1 MSQNGPVD
9 PNLLCSKD
17 QQKKKQKKKNQQKNK
32 HKQKKMN
39 TNKDSQ
45 IEKYKN
51 HKQKKKNKNKNT
63 HLKKEKKITKL
74 VHIKIPVEKRIPTCE
89 NCNEKKSGWYCNI
102 CEAYLCVEC
111 EEKIHE
117 NSIFKKHKDQTK
129 KVPSK
134 ELDNLLFKKNYKPP
148 TTLDHYL
155 LNENS
160 DFLEYKNKTNE
171 KNIFFSK
178 KCLSGGIH
186 EIEMQIHSFVTK
198 DFMNQLKLGVINQK
212 HFGKFKTKNEL
223 EDIYYLRIQQENE
236 DSNYKFKAEKR
247 VDNILIKKYFSGET
261 ISIYTINFQ
270 SNPIIMRLDMEKK
283 KIIFK
288 YGEKKV
294 GKLSKIPKKV
304 YVFVQL
310 YEPRYFHNKLLF
322 SHRDPVLLKK

>member
-1 MSQNGPVD
+1 MSQNRPVD
-9 PNLLCSKD
+9 PNLLCSKEK
-17 QQKKKQKKKNQQKNK
+17 QKKKQKKKNQQKNK

-39 TNKDSQ
+39 KNKDSQ
-45 IEKYKN
+45 SKKYKN
-51 HKQKKKNKNKNT
+51 HKQKKKNKNKKT
-63 HLKKEKKITKL
+63 HSKTEKKITKL
-74 VHIKIPVEKRIPTCE
+74 VQITQPVEKRIPTCQ
-89 NCNEKKSGWYCNI
+89 NCNEKKSQFYCTK
-102 CEAYLCVEC
+102 CEVYYCAKC
-111 EEKIHE
+111 EEQMHRTVL
-117 NSIFKKHKDQTK
+117 KKHKK
-129 KVPSK
+129 HLYEAPYI
-134 ELDNLLFKKNYKPP
+134 ELDEILLKKNYKPP

-160 DFLEYKNKTNE
+160 DYLEYKNKTNE

-198 DFMNQLKLGVINQK
+198 DFRNQLKLGVINQK
-212 HFGKFKTKNEL
+212 HFEKFKTKNEL

-247 VDNILIKKYFSGET
+247 VDNILRKKYFSGET

-294 GKLSKIPKKV
+294 GKLSKIPNKV

-322 SHRDPVLLKK
+322 SHRGPVLLKK